1 MNEIEFKAFYGNVE
15 AQEYCTENG
24 IILPCPCC
32 KGKGRV
38 RYTGNNSGVNG
49 WTSNVYYRSR
59 PGFIKCD
66 KCGLQTNKMT
76 KACRALKKWNTRPQI
91 QESVDLEAIKYK
103 RFVSVPKY
111 YIIDDIYY
119 GKIENVDDLVSYIS
133 ETKEDIMKYFI
144 EAVNDYIEYCE
155 ISGKQIVFKR

>member
-32 KGKGRV
+32 KGNV
-38 RYTGNNSGVNG
+38 DIRYTDKYTNPNGYISGAYKK
-49 WTSNVYYRSR
+49 SK
-59 PGFIKCD
+59 PGFIMCRKCN
-66 KCGLQTNKMT
+66 LQTNRV
-76 KACRALKKWNTRPQI
+76 AHICQALKKWNRRPQI

-111 YIIDDIYY
+111 YIIDNIYY
-119 GKIENVDDLVSYIS
+119 GKIENVDDLVSYVS
-133 ETKEDIMKYFI
+133 ETKEDIMKSFV
-144 EAVNDYIEYCE
+144 EAVDDYIEYCE